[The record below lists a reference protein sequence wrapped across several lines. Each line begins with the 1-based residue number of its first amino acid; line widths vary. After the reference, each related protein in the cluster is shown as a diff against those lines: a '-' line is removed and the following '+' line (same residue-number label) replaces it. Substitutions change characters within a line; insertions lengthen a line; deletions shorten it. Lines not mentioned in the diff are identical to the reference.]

1 MFFIYLFIFLRN
13 TIDQLT
19 VQQLLK
25 LTIIS
30 DKLNWINTNSSNIV
44 VWRNS
49 TAKTLYA
56 FFQISIDVTKTYL
69 VSLFKLHSVWLF
81 FSSSL
86 GTLDWSL
93 WLILL
98 SGHHWSLNM
107 KKVIKFS
114 TSKTDEWS
122 CSSFCD
128 GIVDQRMKKWREMHY
143 PL

>member
-44 VWRNS
+44 EEIPLPKLSMPSSKFPWIN
-49 TAKTLYA
+49 
-56 FFQISIDVTKTYL
+56 VTKTYL
-69 VSLFKLHSVWLF
+69 VSLFKLHSVFF

-128 GIVDQRMKKWREMHY
+128 SIVDQRMKKWREMHY

>member
-1 MFFIYLFIFLRN
+1 MFFIYLFIFLGN

-56 FFQISIDVTKTYL
+56 FFQIS
-69 VSLFKLHSVWLF
+69 
-81 FSSSL
+81 
-86 GTLDWSL
+86 
-93 WLILL
+93 
-98 SGHHWSLNM
+98 LN
-107 KKVIKFS
+107 
-114 TSKTDEWS
+114 
-122 CSSFCD
+122 
-128 GIVDQRMKKWREMHY
+128 
-143 PL
+143 